1 MGRSRRFCRKR
12 NKSKIMALTNWQQ
25 LEPVLQKLGKSH
37 LSDEDLQL
45 VFDGYNL
52 LFPTQRREFTRCGS
66 CVREVSQ
73 AVVQNREL
81 LKILLV

>member
-1 MGRSRRFCRKR
+1 MD
-12 NKSKIMALTNWQQ
+12 LTKWSQ
-25 LEPVLQKLGKSH
+25 LEAVLPKLGKSH
-37 LSDEDLQL
+37 LSDEELGL
-45 VFDGYNL
+45 VFSAYNL
-52 LFPTQRREFTRCGS
+52 LFPTQTRQVTRCGS